1 MSIADSVDPRLNAS
15 SEQGFEAMK
24 KITSLTRIVS
34 RKQVWIALL
43 VSLFC
48 LAGCDGGA
56 RSAAPAPAS
65 TSESNHAAPVANQAA
80 SQITSP
86 TNAQGTVTL
95 LDNRKEQV
103 DEPPRVDAETQRRI
117 LQAVYGP
124 RAETGDYSINS
135 RASGSFTREG
145 QKETVYLLQPGGPV
159 AADPNGA
166 QDLTLA
172 IFDEANQLAA
182 KIKSRD
188 FNFIIG
194 TSDMNGD
201 GVNELLLEG
210 SFFNMGTLG
219 SSARLVELKDKR
231 LKIIKDFDSVYE
243 NPCEGDATERVK
255 AVLITYRPSGKG
267 SPPEFNVARYSAPC
281 PSNGQPLN
289 AQSFVPAPDVKQDH

>member
-1 MSIADSVDPRLNAS
+1 MSIAGSVDPRPNAS

-24 KITSLTRIVS
+24 KITSVTRIVS
-34 RKQVWIALL
+34 RKQIWIALL

-65 TSESNHAAPVANQAA
+65 ASESNHAAPVANQAA
-80 SQITSP
+80 SQTASP
-86 TNAQGTVTL
+86 TSEQGTVTL

-172 IFDEANQLAA
+172 IFDGANQLAA

-194 TSDMNGD
+194 TSDVNGD

-231 LKIIKDFDSVYE
+231 LKIIKDFDGVYE
-243 NPCEGDATERVK
+243 NPCEGDPSEHVN

-267 SPPEFNVARYSAPC
+267 STPEFNVARYSAPC